1 MNSITLRA
9 YAKINLYL
17 DILGVLPNGYHEIE
31 SIMQSVS
38 IYDEIEINKTSEKG
52 IIINCDDP
60 QIPCDNRNIAF
71 KAAKLISEELN
82 YNNGFEISIKKN
94 IPVKA
99 GMGGGS
105 ADCAAVLMGINM
117 LFNKTLGLDKLIKI
131 GKSLGADV
139 PFCIVGGTKLCKGI
153 GEIVADVPQLE
164 KLYLVIVQPN
174 FCISTQNA
182 YRIYDENPINKK
194 GKIDTVINS
203 LSTKNTENLAKNMY
217 NIFEELY
224 KYPDINKI
232 KAEFSKNDAI
242 GSLMTGS
249 GSAVF
254 GIFNTYENALI
265 CKNNIDYP
273 FVQIAETMS
282 RSMDVLTK

>member
-249 GSAVF
+249 GSSVF

>member
-71 KAAKLISEELN
+71 KAAKLISEQLN
-82 YNNGFEISIKKN
+82 YNYGFEISIKKN

>member
-17 DILGVLPNGYHEIE
+17 DILGILPNGYHEIE

-182 YRIYDENPINKK
+182 YRIYDKNPINKK